1 MSSGTRVCRWEG
13 SLLRMGAIISS
24 HLWLLIRGPTT
35 ATDLRE
41 PHLMAW
47 WVGGLS
53 ESNKQSRL
61 FVTDFGR
68 VRGKRNFLGWQYC
81 KKYNRWKSTVLKPNR
96 SHSFHHQVNDKRRQP
111 SFWHLFAANGYK
123 KDMAEWRIFPQ
134 FPFLLGVRVTW
145 RQSQLAWTGGR
156 KEDLLSPLPY
166 TLTKTGH
173 KNFALNR
180 STESI
185 LSGRELA
192 SGHHDYKVSLSFS
205 ARLW

>member
-1 MSSGTRVCRWEG
+1 M
-13 SLLRMGAIISS
+13 
-24 HLWLLIRGPTT
+24 IRDVNPHFDIYLQPT
-35 ATDLRE
+35 A
-41 PHLMAW
+41 
-47 WVGGLS
+47 
-53 ESNKQSRL
+53 
-61 FVTDFGR
+61 
-68 VRGKRNFLGWQYC
+68 
-81 KKYNRWKSTVLKPNR
+81 
-96 SHSFHHQVNDKRRQP
+96 
-111 SFWHLFAANGYK
+111 K

-145 RQSQLAWTGGR
+145 RQSQRARTGGR

-192 SGHHDYKVSLSFS
+192 TEI
-205 ARLW
+205 